1 MPIYTRFLLNK
12 QNNKSNFPK
21 CVLLSPFSKKKKKHF
36 ESEILLK
43 KIKQKK
49 KKFRNNIFVIISQHN
64 LCGKLLMENFRD
76 NIFTIFVIIASI

>member
-21 CVLLSPFSKKKKKHF
+21 CVFLSPFSKKKKHF

-43 KIKQKK
+43 KKKQKK
-49 KKFRNNIFVIISQHN
+49 KIRNNIFVIISQHN